1 MNWKGCPLT
10 SHEVVLDLIGTTTT
24 TTGLTIHAEADTNQY
39 PKGIKIS
46 DAELDAVPLQRHE
59 WHGEWNYTVLPVRHA
74 PDPSS

>member
-1 MNWKGCPLT
+1 MNWKGYPLT

-24 TTGLTIHAEADTNQY
+24 STGLTIYAEADTHQY

-59 WHGEWNYTVLPVRHA
+59 WHGEWNYTVLPVRHT